1 MEVSLTSVYRLFPRD
16 GLTVYPQWKHV
27 TNYKPAD
34 YVLVF
39 CLLQMHFEGSSNV
52 TLLFNFWDVRG
63 PAGMVLSVFVV
74 LKLTV
79 IYELLKVWKITIGK
93 KKQSFITHPSAPV
106 SFSPE
111 PSCFAPVMTCQEGN
125 SALTSSPSEIS
136 LAAETTAAAKKS
148 WLLHCLQTA
157 IHILQV
163 TLGYMLMLCVMS
175 YNVWIFL
182 GVIMGSVLG
191 YFLAF
196 PLLKHI

>member
-1 MEVSLTSVYRLFPRD
+1 MALITSIAY
-16 GLTVYPQWKHV
+16 
-27 TNYKPAD
+27 
-34 YVLVF
+34 YVFVF

-52 TLLFNFWDVRG
+52 TLLFDFWDVRG

-74 LKLTV
+74 LLLTV
-79 IYELLKVWKITIGK
+79 MYEFLKVWKITVGK
-93 KKQSFITHPSAPV
+93 QHS
-106 SFSPE
+106 
-111 PSCFAPVMTCQEGN
+111 PVMKCGGGS
-125 SALTSSPSEIS
+125 SALSNSPSEIS
-136 LAAETTAAAKKS
+136 LSPTETITTADTTTKKS

-196 PLLKHI
+196 PLLNHI

>member
-1 MEVSLTSVYRLFPRD
+1 M
-16 GLTVYPQWKHV
+16 
-27 TNYKPAD
+27 N
-34 YVLVF
+34 
-39 CLLQMHFEGSSNV
+39 MHFEGSSNV
-52 TLLFNFWDVRG
+52 TLLFDFWDVRG

-74 LKLTV
+74 LLLTV

-93 KKQSFITHPSAPV
+93 QKQSSNTHSSAPV

-111 PSCFAPVMTCQEGN
+111 ASCFAPVMKCQEG
-125 SALTSSPSEIS
+125 SSSLTNSPSEIS
-136 LAAETTAAAKKS
+136 LAPTETTATTDDTTTTAKKS
-148 WLLHCLQTA
+148 WVLHCLQTA
-157 IHILQV
+157 LHILQV

-196 PLLKHI
+196 PLLNHI

>member
-1 MEVSLTSVYRLFPRD
+1 M
-16 GLTVYPQWKHV
+16 
-27 TNYKPAD
+27 N
-34 YVLVF
+34 
-39 CLLQMHFEGSSNV
+39 MHFEGSSNV
-52 TLLFNFWDVRG
+52 TLLFDFWDVRG

-74 LKLTV
+74 LLLTV
-79 IYELLKVWKITIGK
+79 MYELLKVWKITVGK
-93 KKQSFITHPSAPV
+93 QKHSPVPHPSAPV

-111 PSCFAPVMTCQEGN
+111 QSCFAPVTKCRGGS
-125 SALTSSPSEIS
+125 SALASSPSEIS
-136 LAAETTAAAKKS
+136 LSPTQSITTADTTTKKS

-182 GVIMGSVLG
+182 GVIMGSALG

-196 PLLKHI
+196 PLLKHF

>member
-1 MEVSLTSVYRLFPRD
+1 M
-16 GLTVYPQWKHV
+16 
-27 TNYKPAD
+27 N
-34 YVLVF
+34 
-39 CLLQMHFEGSSNV
+39 MHFEGSSNV
-52 TLLFNFWDVRG
+52 TLLFDFWDVRG

-74 LKLTV
+74 LLLTV

-93 KKQSFITHPSAPV
+93 QKQSSITHSSAPV
-106 SFSPE
+106 PFSPE
-111 PSCFAPVMTCQEGN
+111 ASCFTPVMKCQEG
-125 SALTSSPSEIS
+125 SSSLTNSPSEIS
-136 LAAETTAAAKKS
+136 LAPTENTATTADADAAAKKS
-148 WLLHCLQTA
+148 WVLHFLQTA

-196 PLLKHI
+196 PLLNHI

>member
-1 MEVSLTSVYRLFPRD
+1 M
-16 GLTVYPQWKHV
+16 
-27 TNYKPAD
+27 N
-34 YVLVF
+34 
-39 CLLQMHFEGSSNV
+39 MHFEGSNSV
-52 TLLFNFWDVRG
+52 TLLFDFWDVHG

-74 LKLTV
+74 LLLTV
-79 IYELLKVWKITIGK
+79 VYELLKVWKITIGK
-93 KKQSFITHPSAPV
+93 QNQASITHPSAPV

-111 PSCFAPVMTCQEGN
+111 PSCFAPVMKCQEGG
-125 SALTSSPSEIS
+125 SSLTNSPSEIS
-136 LAAETTAAAKKS
+136 LAPTENTATNADTTAAKKS

-196 PLLKHI
+196 PLLNHI

>member
-74 LKLTV
+74 LLLTV

-93 KKQSFITHPSAPV
+93 KKQSFITHPS
-106 SFSPE
+106 
-111 PSCFAPVMTCQEGN
+111 GN
-125 SALTSSPSEIS
+125 SSLTSSPSEIS
-136 LAAETTAAAKKS
+136 LAAIENTAAASLSVFS